1 MPLSQMTRF
10 GPAPKRCP
18 DVTALQVLLF
28 TGIQMSYQFK
38 GRKLLVVGGTS
49 GMGLQTARMV
59 LAEGG
64 SAVIVGH
71 RADKTEEARRDLA
84 AQGPVAA
91 LTADL
96 SSAAGVAALLEVIDG
111 RHRDIDLLVNA
122 AGVFFPKPFLEHE
135 DADYDQYMK
144 LNKAF
149 FFITQRVAANL
160 VASGRPGA
168 IVNIGS
174 MWAKQAVAA
183 TPSSAYSMA
192 KAGLHSLTQHLAMEL
207 APKGIRVNAVSPAV
221 VQTPIYEGF
230 IPKAEVHSML
240 QGFNGFHPIGRVGTP
255 QDVAEVVAFLL
266 SDKANWVTGAIWDV
280 DGGVMAGRN

>member
-1 MPLSQMTRF
+1 
-10 GPAPKRCP
+10 
-18 DVTALQVLLF
+18 
-28 TGIQMSYQFK
+28 MSNQFK
-38 GRKLLVVGGTS
+38 SRKLLVVGGTS
-49 GMGLQTARMV
+49 GMGLETARMV
-59 LAEGG
+59 LAQGG

-71 RADKTEEARRDLA
+71 RPDKTEAARQDLA
-84 AQGPVAA
+84 ALGKVSA

-96 SSAAGVAALLEVIDG
+96 TSDEGLVVLVEALDE
-111 RHRDIDLLVNA
+111 HPDIDLLVNA
-122 AGVFFPKPFLEHE
+122 AGVFFPKPFLEHQ

-149 FFITQRVAANL
+149 FFVTQKVAANL
-160 VASGRPGA
+160 VAQGRPGA

-174 MWAKQAVAA
+174 MWAKQAIAA

-207 APKGIRVNAVSPAV
+207 APRHIRVNAVSPAV

-230 IPKAEVHSML
+230 IPKAEVHSAL
-240 QGFNGFHPIGRVGTP
+240 QGFNGFHPIGRGGPVT
-255 QDVAEVVAFLL
+255 DVAEVVSFLL
-266 SDKANWVTGAIWDV
+266 SDKAGWVTGAIWDV